1 MELPVSEWKTQRR
14 RIIMSE
20 QTLEQ
25 LFEELDN
32 IVNNM
37 EEENV
42 SLEESFQLYHKG
54 MDLLKECN
62 DKIDTVEKKMMIL
75 DEDGEQHEF

>member
-25 LFEELDN
+25 LFEQLDN

>member
-1 MELPVSEWKTQRR
+1 
-14 RIIMSE
+14 MSE

-25 LFEELDN
+25 LFEQLDD
-32 IVNNM
+32 IVTNM
-37 EEENV
+37 EGENV

-54 MDLLKECN
+54 MDLLKICN

-75 DEDGEQHEF
+75 DEDGEEHEF